1 MTNSVQSTPR
11 SEADQD
17 SRPAPAPPR
26 RWSRG
31 RLAFRESLRE
41 AARERVNEEPTLS
54 DRTAMTMLPR
64 LAGWFGIAAIAASL
78 GAVALGR
85 DLWTPG
91 GGGVSIAT
99 VVFGVGLG
107 LGLAALVLGLLVAPG
122 IERPA
127 AELAAV
133 AEAVAAGNLTIVVTR
148 GAGSGHLER
157 LRRAVGRMVASL
169 RDLAGAMRG
178 ASHDAAALA
187 EQIMA
192 SADQMSGRAQDTAQT
207 SAELSQRAH
216 EMADVISGV
225 TDDARRLNAIAADL
239 SSGAHAGANRN
250 RQLRELSA
258 DNRERLDAGAIALG
272 RLEDEVHHTAKTVEA
287 LADASEEIRS
297 FVTLVQK
304 MARQSRLLSLNAAM
318 EAARA
323 GEHGDGF
330 AVVAAEVR
338 RLAAMSNDAAS
349 RTDTTVSAL
358 LTRLEASRASTA
370 RAVATV
376 DDALSATRQAGVSFG
391 LVEGAVQEADAW
403 MSATEA
409 AAVATSE
416 LAHGMSARLEAL
428 ADGTRTFVVATRQV
442 AAASEEQSASTQEIA
457 AAAGTL
463 AGAAEQLA
471 ILTNRFRLGE

>member
-1 MTNSVQSTPR
+1 MTNSAKSTLR
-11 SEADQD
+11 SEAVQGNE
-17 SRPAPAPPR
+17 PTPPPR
-26 RWSRG
+26 HWSRG
-31 RLAFRESLRE
+31 RLDFRESLRE
-41 AARERVNEEPTLS
+41 AARERVTEEPALS
-54 DRTAMTMLPR
+54 DRSAMTMLPR
-64 LAGWFGIAAIAASL
+64 LAGWFGIAAVSASL

-85 DLWTPG
+85 DLWFAGVG
-91 GGGVSIAT
+91 GISVAT
-99 VVFGVGLG
+99 VVFGIGLG
-107 LGLAALVLGLLVAPG
+107 LALAALVLRLIVAPG

-192 SADQMSGRAQDTAQT
+192 SADQMSTRAQESAGT
-207 SAELSQRAH
+207 SADLSQRAH
-216 EMADVISGV
+216 DMADVITGV
-225 TDDARRLNAIAADL
+225 TNDARRLNAIAADL
-239 SSGAHAGANRN
+239 SSGAHAGAARN
-250 RQLRELSA
+250 RELRQLSA
-258 DNRERLDAGAIALG
+258 DNRERLDAGSQALS
-272 RLEDEVHHTAKTVEA
+272 RLEDEVHYTAQTVEA

-338 RLAAMSNDAAS
+338 RLAAMSNDAAA
-349 RTDTTVSAL
+349 RTDATVSSL
-358 LTRLEASRASTA
+358 LARLEASRTSIA

-376 DDALSATRQAGVSFG
+376 DEALSVTRQAGESFG

-403 MSATEA
+403 MSATEG

-416 LAHGMSARLEAL
+416 LAHGMSTRLEAL
-428 ADGTRTFVVATRQV
+428 ADGTRAFVVATRQV
-442 AAASEEQSASTQEIA
+442 AAGSEEQSASTQEIA

-471 ILTNRFRLGE
+471 MLTNRFRLEA